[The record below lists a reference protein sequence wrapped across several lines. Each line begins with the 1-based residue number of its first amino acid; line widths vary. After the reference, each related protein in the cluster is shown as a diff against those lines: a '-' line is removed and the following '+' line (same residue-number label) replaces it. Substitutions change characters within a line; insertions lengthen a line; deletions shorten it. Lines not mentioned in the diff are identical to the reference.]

1 MEKKTPAKSPV
12 PAALDWVCSLAAAAV
27 AVVLIFT
34 FVGRTHTVSGPSMLP
49 NFHDGDLIIGSN
61 LFYEPKAGD
70 VIFMDPGEGKGVAYI
85 KRVIATEGQT
95 IDIDFDQGI
104 VTVDGKVLDEPYI
117 NEPTYTDEGMEFP
130 ATVPENCVFVMGD
143 NRNNSKDSRHPDIGM
158 VDKRQIIGK
167 GLLRLMPFGDFGVIQ
182 SAQYE

>member
-1 MEKKTPAKSPV
+1 METKTPKKP
-12 PAALDWVCSLAAAAV
+12 PLPPALDWICSLAAAAA

-34 FVGRTHTVSGPSMLP
+34 FVARTHTVSGPSMLP
-49 NFHDGDLIIGSN
+49 NFHDGDLVIGSH
-61 LFYEPKAGD
+61 LFYEPQAGD
-70 VIFMDPGEGKGVAYI
+70 VIFMDPGEGEGVAYI

-95 IDIDFDQGI
+95 IDIDFDTGT

-117 NEPTYTDEGMEFP
+117 NEPTYTAEGMEFP
-130 ATVPENCVFVMGD
+130 ATVPANCVFVMGD

-167 GLLRLMPFGDFGVIQ
+167 ALVRLLPFEDFGVIR
-182 SAQYE
+182 SAQYQ